1 MCVCVYPK
9 AYEHEL
15 LSEEFEFFPIISICE
30 HCVCVCAY
38 PTTTLVL
45 VVIDTNKTH
54 FANLVARHYVATHC
68 VCFWSIGSIGSRWFE
83 VIDWVGCVCVL
94 VQVIGRVVG

>member
-68 VCFWSIGSIGSRWFE
+68 VCVCVCAAGRSAQSDSGGSR
-83 VIDWVGCVCVL
+83 
-94 VQVIGRVVG
+94 